1 MSICSGAIAIQ
12 SAATSQYSHHT
23 WLGYWLHAPATASVT
38 IHRRHVT
45 HNLTYVGA
53 GGGAVRS
60 LGRPVDHHYQLVTGN
75 VEVFPADQEIYTFIF
90 TPNAASDL
98 YFLMIP
104 PAEEEDIAASEGVDP
119 LASTRTLHAFED
131 VEIQRCMMRLASR
144 PSHDGAVMGREDE
157 TSRQL
162 ILRLLQLSGRGVPD
176 WYADGSVFDSRTLGQ
191 LVEYIDAHLKIA
203 PCLSDM
209 GQRVG
214 ISPSYF
220 GRKFRQSTGLS
231 LHRFVNRRRILASLN
246 LLKDQSL
253 PLAHTALELG
263 FSSQSH
269 LTRLFSAM
277 TGMTPAKYRKQ
288 VKRTVG

>member
-1 MSICSGAIAIQ
+1 
-12 SAATSQYSHHT
+12 
-23 WLGYWLHAPATASVT
+23 
-38 IHRRHVT
+38 
-45 HNLTYVGA
+45 
-53 GGGAVRS
+53 
-60 LGRPVDHHYQLVTGN
+60 
-75 VEVFPADQEIYTFIF
+75 
-90 TPNAASDL
+90 
-98 YFLMIP
+98 
-104 PAEEEDIAASEGVDP
+104 
-119 LASTRTLHAFED
+119 
-131 VEIQRCMMRLASR
+131 
-144 PSHDGAVMGREDE
+144 
-157 TSRQL
+157 
-162 ILRLLQLSGRGVPD
+162 
-176 WYADGSVFDSRTLGQ
+176 
-191 LVEYIDAHLKIA
+191 
-203 PCLSDM
+203 M

-288 VKRTVG
+288 VKQTVG